1 MMKFLLSKHS
11 RSIFIFALLSLFM
24 CMAAGKVYAEE
35 RNPVV
40 KIDNTSYT
48 SSGTEVTLRLWMFN
62 WKYAVPNTKKYNAR
76 FTGDVSLYIDDKE
89 VGKLNSMWGLI
100 SGSSYTFF
108 KDEPGIVGKS
118 SDINLDGTNVGTAQ
132 FQDLKSV
139 QTCPY
144 NNNTTENSWYTVD
157 LKLSFNKSF
166 SYYGHKITVKGKW
179 QDQSSGSVVEKNVT
193 LANDINGFVRP
204 INLKVQ
210 PSGDNMVFSWK
221 QQGYNNNASTL
232 GKWIV
237 YKREDGNNVKL
248 GEVAANEHS
257 LSIEKKQYSCSNGYI
272 MTFLPNVCEGEETV
286 CGLTTSL
293 AATGHQINDD
303 DICQMCGHSFFRY
316 HTSDGNIVDISGKDF
331 GANVVSHEV
340 VDGECVIE
348 FDAPITKIPQY
359 AFKTT
364 KLVGELR
371 IPNTVTSIQ
380 DYAFNLCTGLTGNLV
395 IPNSVTEIG
404 NNAFYKCT
412 GFNGTLTLSSNLK
425 TIGDNAFYECSGFTG
440 SLTLPNS
447 VTTIGRSAFIFCNS
461 FTNLELPK
469 ALSAIPYQ
477 AFRNCSGL
485 SGNLVIPD
493 GVTEIGEYAF
503 YGCPGFKG
511 TLKLSSNLKTI
522 GKYAFYSCSGFTK
535 IEFPETMS
543 LNVIPEWTFWG
554 CTSLSGNLVIP
565 NSVTKIGDNAFY
577 NCKGFNGTL
586 TLSNNLKVIG
596 ENAFE
601 QCSGFTGAL
610 TLPNSLTTIESMTFM
625 GCSGFTGNL
634 TIPNSV
640 TTIGSYAFNNCS
652 GFTGDLIIPNSVTK
666 IGNEAF
672 SDCSGFTGNL
682 TISNSVTT
690 IGNYTFFRCSGF
702 TGDLI
707 IPNSVTTIGIEAFSY
722 CSEFKGNLT
731 IPNSVTTIE
740 ERAFLGCSGFT
751 GNLTIPNSVTTIG
764 PSAFLGCSGFTG
776 NLTISNSVTT
786 IGKQAFYECYGFT
799 GDLTIPNSVT
809 TIENSTF
816 ENCFGFKGKLTIP
829 NSVTTIGNS
838 AFGGCFGF
846 TGKLTIPN
854 SVTTI
859 GNSAF
864 GGCSGFTGKLTIP
877 NSVTTIGYSAFGG
890 CSGFTGD
897 LIIPNSVTTIGNL
910 AFRGCS
916 GFTGDLSLPKSLEIV
931 GSLSFT
937 NCKKI
942 KTIKFQSLPKVLDGS
957 LDNYINYKAIFS
969 LSDDSYI
976 SDKASGTV
984 NAISYTRVMT
994 SNWGTLVL
1002 PYPLK
1007 LTGNEPYRLYSIDNM
1022 TGEEL
1027 VLKQLEGVV
1036 AAGTPCVVKRN
1047 GSEAELTFG
1056 NNKAKLN
1063 MAIND
1068 QLMDGMNFSGT
1079 YWTKDV
1085 TNGYIIAKDCFWSV
1099 AELNKSDLVKGVKV
1113 KPFRA
1118 WLDGTSPNGASQ
1130 LSICVSDTATGIGA
1144 AGTIDVLNDTAT
1156 EYYDLSGKR
1165 LDEPQKGVNIV
1176 RMKSGK
1182 TMKIIIK

>member
-24 CMAAGKVYAEE
+24 CMAAGKASAAGL
-35 RNPVV
+35 NPVV

-48 SSGTEVTLRLWMFN
+48 SSGTEVTLKLWMFN
-62 WKYAVPNTKKYNAR
+62 WKYAAFSPKQYNAR
-76 FTGDVSLYIDDKE
+76 FTGDVYLYIDDKE
-89 VGKLNSMWGLI
+89 VANLNEMWLLI

-118 SDINLDGTNVGTAQ
+118 SGINLDGTNVGTAQ
-132 FQDLKSV
+132 LQDFKSG
-139 QTCPY
+139 QTYPY
-144 NNNTTENSWYTVD
+144 NSNTTDKSWSTVD

-179 QDQSSGSVVEKNVT
+179 QDQSSGT
-193 LANDINGFVRP
+193 LVAKDVALDNDINGFVRP
-204 INLKVQ
+204 VNLSAQ

-237 YKREDGNNVKL
+237 YKREGDNNVKL
-248 GEVAANEHS
+248 GEVVANEHS

-272 MTFLPNVCEGEETV
+272 MTFLPNVCEVEETV
-286 CGLTTSL
+286 CGLTTTI
-293 AATGHQINDD
+293 AATGHQLKD

-316 HTSDGNIVDISGKDF
+316 HTSDGNKVDISRRDF

-764 PSAFLGCSGFTG
+764 PSAFFGCSGFKG

-859 GNSAF
+859 G
-864 GGCSGFTGKLTIP
+864 
-877 NSVTTIGYSAFGG
+877 YSAFRG

-910 AFRGCS
+910 AFSGCS
-916 GFTGDLSLPKSLEIV
+916 RFTGDLSLPKSLEIV

-957 LDNYINYKAIFS
+957 LDNYRNYKAIFS

-976 SDKASGTV
+976 SPEATGTV
-984 NAISYTRVMT
+984 NAISYTRQM
-994 SNWGTLVL
+994 SNDWGTLVL
-1002 PYPLK
+1002 PYPLT
-1007 LTGNEPYRLYSIDNM
+1007 LTGDEPYRLYAISTVSED
-1022 TGEEL
+1022 EL

-1036 AAGTPCVVKRN
+1036 DAGTPCVVHR
-1047 GSEAELTFG
+1047 
-1056 NNKAKLN
+1056 NNKESELSFKANNADIKKVMYVLSVGDN
-1063 MAIND
+1063 MT
-1068 QLMDGMNFSGT
+1068 FSGT
-1079 YWTKDV
+1079 YWPKEV
-1085 TNGYIIAKDCFWSV
+1085 TDGYVIAKDCFWNV
-1099 AELNKSDLVKGVKV
+1099 EELKNSSSVKGVKV

-1118 WLDGTSPNGASQ
+1118 WLDGTSANAPAQ
-1130 LSICVSDTATGIGA
+1130 LSMRIDGSTTGINA
-1144 AGTIDVLNDTAT
+1144 IDALNDAEA

-1165 LDEPQKGVNIV
+1165 LDEPQRGVNIV

-1182 TMKIIIK
+1182 TKKIIIK

>member
-24 CMAAGKVYAEE
+24 CMAAGKASAAGL
-35 RNPVV
+35 NPVV
-40 KIDNTSYT
+40 KIDKTSYT

-62 WKYAVPNTKKYNAR
+62 WKPSGFPTKQYNAR
-76 FTGDVSLYIDDKE
+76 FTGNVYLYIDDKE
-89 VGKLNSMWGLI
+89 VGNLKDMWYYI
-100 SGSSYTFF
+100 SDSNYKHFSNIASGTV
-108 KDEPGIVGKS
+108 VGKS
-118 SDINLDGTNVGTAQ
+118 SDINLNGTNVGTAQ
-132 FQDLKSV
+132 LQDFKYG
-139 QTCPY
+139 QTCQY
-144 NNNTTENSWYTVD
+144 NSNTTEDSWFTID

-179 QDQSSGSVVEKNVT
+179 QDQGSGSLVEKDVA
-193 LANDINGFVRP
+193 LDNDINGFVRP
-204 INLKVQ
+204 INLKVE
-210 PSGDNMVFSWK
+210 PSGDNMVFSWE
-221 QQGYNNNASTL
+221 QEGYNPSASTL

-237 YKREDGNNVKL
+237 YKREGDNNVKL

-286 CGLTTSL
+286 CGLTTTI
-293 AATGHQINDD
+293 AATGHQLKD

-316 HTSDGNIVDISGKDF
+316 HTSDGNKVDISRRDF

-640 TTIGSYAFNNCS
+640 TTIGPSAF
-652 GFTGDLIIPNSVTK
+652 F
-666 IGNEAF
+666 
-672 SDCSGFTGNL
+672 
-682 TISNSVTT
+682 
-690 IGNYTFFRCSGF
+690 
-702 TGDLI
+702 
-707 IPNSVTTIGIEAFSY
+707 
-722 CSEFKGNLT
+722 
-731 IPNSVTTIE
+731 
-740 ERAFLGCSGFT
+740 GCSGFK
-751 GNLTIPNSVTTIG
+751 
-764 PSAFLGCSGFTG
+764 G

-829 NSVTTIGNS
+829 NSVTTIGN
-838 AFGGCFGF
+838 
-846 TGKLTIPN
+846 
-854 SVTTI
+854 
-859 GNSAF
+859 
-864 GGCSGFTGKLTIP
+864 
-877 NSVTTIGYSAFGG
+877 SAFGG

-957 LDNYINYKAIFS
+957 LDNYRNYKAIFS

-976 SDKASGTV
+976 SPEATGTV
-984 NAISYTRVMT
+984 NAISYTRQM
-994 SNWGTLVL
+994 SNDWGTLVL
-1002 PYPLK
+1002 PYPLT
-1007 LTGNEPYRLYSIDNM
+1007 LTGDEPYRLYAISTVSED
-1022 TGEEL
+1022 EL

-1036 AAGTPCVVKRN
+1036 DAGTPCVVHR
-1047 GSEAELTFG
+1047 
-1056 NNKAKLN
+1056 NNKESELSFKANNADIKKVMYVLSVGDN
-1063 MAIND
+1063 MT
-1068 QLMDGMNFSGT
+1068 FSGT
-1079 YWTKDV
+1079 YWPKEV
-1085 TNGYIIAKDCFWSV
+1085 TDGYVIAKDCFWNV
-1099 AELNKSDLVKGVKV
+1099 EELKNSSSVKGVKV
-1113 KPFRA
+1113 NPFRA
-1118 WLDGTSPNGASQ
+1118 WLDGTSANAPAQ
-1130 LSICVSDTATGIGA
+1130 LSMRIDGSTTGINA
-1144 AGTIDVLNDTAT
+1144 IDALNDAEA

-1165 LDEPQKGVNIV
+1165 LDEPQRGVNIV